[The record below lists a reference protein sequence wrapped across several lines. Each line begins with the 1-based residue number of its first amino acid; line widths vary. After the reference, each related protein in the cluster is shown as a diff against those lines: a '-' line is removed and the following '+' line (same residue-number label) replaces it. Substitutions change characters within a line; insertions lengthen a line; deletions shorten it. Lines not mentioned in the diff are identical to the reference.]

1 MEESFLAL
9 ATAAQPLTLPAHLV
23 CEEPEQPV
31 LPVDQ
36 IRTRLAHAAT
46 SPTLR
51 QLTWCEV
58 VRRAQRL
65 GDPWD
70 LVAVGMT
77 VPVLR
82 RMLARLACPA
92 HVERAEVEQEA
103 LAAVTSAVSTVD
115 AGTADVARELFAAAD
130 RAVNRLVYAARRRI
144 EQETHQA
151 VHLGRL
157 TQSTARTACRAA
169 SPEVGSGEAEDEYAV
184 LVRAVSAGAVGV
196 AEAQLIART
205 RLDGEP
211 MQRLADERGVSVRQ
225 LYRHRAAAEQQLAS
239 YLRHQMRGQ

>member
-1 MEESFLAL
+1 M
-9 ATAAQPLTLPAHLV
+9 
-23 CEEPEQPV
+23 

-36 IRTRLAHAAT
+36 VRSRLAHAAT

-65 GDPWD
+65 GDPCD

-115 AGTADVARELFAAAD
+115 VDAVVVARELFATAD
-130 RAVNRLVYAARRRI
+130 RAVNRLVYAARRRV
-144 EQETHQA
+144 EQETGHEA
-151 VHLGRL
+151 LHLGRL
-157 TQSTARTACRAA
+157 TRSMARTACQTVSLGA
-169 SPEVGSGEAEDEYAV
+169 GNGEARDEYAV
-184 LVRAVSAGAVGV
+184 LARAVSAGAVGV
-196 AEAQLIART
+196 AEALTFGGLRYLMAGG
-205 RLDGEP
+205 DPGEVESAK
-211 MQRLADERGVSVRQ
+211 RALK
-225 LYRHRAAAEQQLAS
+225 AAAIGYGLAV
-239 YLRHQMRGQ
+239 LAPALVTVLQHIVGVGGGDGK

>member
-1 MEESFLAL
+1 M
-9 ATAAQPLTLPAHLV
+9 

-31 LPVDQ
+31 LPIDQ
-36 IRTRLAHAAT
+36 IRSRLAHAAT

-51 QLTWCEV
+51 QHTWCEV

-77 VPVLR
+77 VPMLR
-82 RMLARLACPA
+82 RMLSRLACPA
-92 HVERAEVEQEA
+92 HLERAEVEQEA
-103 LAAVTSAVSTVD
+103 LAAVTSAVSTVN
-115 AGTADVARELFAAAD
+115 AVAADVARELFATAD
-130 RAVNRLVYAARRRI
+130 RAVNRLVYAARRRV
-144 EQETHQA
+144 EKETGHQA

-157 TQSTARTACRAA
+157 TRSAARTACQAVSLGA
-169 SPEVGSGEAEDEYAV
+169 GSGEASNEYAV
-184 LVRAVSAGAVGV
+184 LARAVGAGAVGV

-211 MQRLADERGVSVRQ
+211 MQLLAEERGVSVRQ
-225 LYRHRAAAEQQLAS
+225 LYRHRAAAEQQLAA
-239 YLRHQMRGQ
+239 YLHHQVRNQ